1 MFREGYIN
9 SFKRVIT
16 ARFLAFISSLIR
28 KYLYLKNF
36 FNFKCETI
44 HILPIKKK

>member
-1 MFREGYIN
+1 MFRDGYTN

-36 FNFKCETI
+36 LISNVKQCTFY
-44 HILPIKKK
+44 P